1 MPGRRADTEG
11 CRERQ
16 RKEPDHADVDTASL
30 ITAEH
35 SGGFYPF
42 FTIMTTYIFLLLFRV
57 CRSRFG
63 ELLFFCSLIFNLL
76 HRLGEVKTKYKMSV
90 GNVSG
95 VSADII

>member
-42 FTIMTTYIFLLLFRV
+42 FTIMITCIFLRLFRV
-57 CRSRFG
+57 CRSRFD
-63 ELLFFCSLIFNLL
+63 ELLFFCSLVFNF
-76 HRLGEVKTKYKMSV
+76 HRFGEIKKKCKMSV
-90 GNVSG
+90 GNVG